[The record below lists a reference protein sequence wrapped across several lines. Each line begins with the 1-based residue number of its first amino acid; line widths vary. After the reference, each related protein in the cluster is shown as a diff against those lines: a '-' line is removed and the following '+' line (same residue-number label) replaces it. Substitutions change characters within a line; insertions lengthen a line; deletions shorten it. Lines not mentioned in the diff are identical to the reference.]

1 MLNSIALTAGRAD
14 NAARLRMKLTRRR
27 FLTSAAGAGALSAVR
42 PTLAAQPSLAPR
54 PSPLDPQSLALQEGA
69 AKPVLRLKGLN
80 GPVIIESIELLRKG
94 REHFV
99 RVRSKDGAEGVSV
112 DNGRMGVLH
121 PILNRLIIPYFIGKD
136 ARDWEEHLFGVYRH
150 GDNYKLQGL
159 ALWSPVALVEFA
171 VLDLLGRLTRQ
182 SLGELLGGVIR
193 TRVPFYVASGRRDTT
208 PEQEVDYLK
217 GLIEQTGAKAVKYR
231 LGGRMSR
238 NEDAM
243 PGRTEKLIPLSRK
256 ALGDKVAIHADANSS
271 YDPPQAI
278 RIGRML
284 EDIKAI
290 YYEEPCPFDNFDAT
304 KQVSDALSIP
314 VALGEQESSQWRF
327 QWMIRNRVADI
338 VQPDLFYYGG
348 LVRSR
353 RVARMAEV
361 CDLPTTVHLSGGFGF
376 VYSLHFAA
384 CTPKIG
390 PWQEYKKGVESYGQ
404 WFDPP
409 LRIIEGALTVP
420 QGSGVGI
427 ADPKE
432 ILKGAAPIAK
442 D

>member
-1 MLNSIALTAGRAD
+1 MQF
-14 NAARLRMKLTRRR
+14 TRRR
-27 FLTSAAGAGALSAVR
+27 FLTTAAGASALSVVR
-42 PTLAAQPSLAPR
+42 PALAAKSPVVPRSAAIDPQTLALEQA
-54 PSPLDPQSLALQEGA
+54 A
-69 AKPVLRLKGLN
+69 AKPVLQLKGLS
-80 GPVIIESIELLRKG
+80 GPVVIESIELLRKG
-94 REHFV
+94 REYFV
-99 RVRSKDGAEGVSV
+99 RVRSQDGGEGISM
-112 DNGRMGVLH
+112 DNGRMDVLQ
-121 PILNRLIIPYFIGKD
+121 PILNRLVIPYFVGKD

-171 VLDLLGRLTRQ
+171 VLDLLGRITGQ

-193 TRVPFYVASGRRDTT
+193 TRIPFYVASGRRDTT
-208 PEQEVDYLK
+208 PEQEVAYLK

-256 ALGDKVAIHADANSS
+256 ALGDEIVIHADANSS

-278 RIGRML
+278 RVGRML
-284 EDIKAI
+284 EDIQAI
-290 YYEEPCPFDNFDAT
+290 HYEEPCPFDNFDAT
-304 KQVSDALSIP
+304 KQVADTLSIP

-361 CDLPTTVHLSGGFGF
+361 CDLATTVHLSGGFGF

-384 CTPKIG
+384 CTPRIG

-409 LRIIEGALTVP
+409 LRIIDGALTVP
-420 QGSGVGI
+420 QGPGVGI
-427 ADPKE
+427 ADPRE
-432 ILKGAAPIAK
+432 ILKGATRITR
-442 D
+442 DG